1 MSDTASTKGLL
12 KTDVCNGVRHMGWED
27 HDRQLLLTSNK
38 ACVVFFVYLFFHSHT
53 NANLMKKFNFRV
65 LSKKLKGGL

>member
-1 MSDTASTKGLL
+1 
-12 KTDVCNGVRHMGWED
+12 MGWED